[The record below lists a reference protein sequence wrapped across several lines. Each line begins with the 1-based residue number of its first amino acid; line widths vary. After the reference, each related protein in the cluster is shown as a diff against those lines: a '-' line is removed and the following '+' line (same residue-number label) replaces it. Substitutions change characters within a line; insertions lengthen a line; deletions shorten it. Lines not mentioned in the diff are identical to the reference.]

1 MGKTKI
7 HVANSLMVAG
17 LLPYAA
23 VLIYALLTSGQ
34 TGDAALAAA
43 LTMMLGGVIAYVV
56 AVAIAFPA
64 FLWSCS
70 LAKSPG
76 ADTRYSIVLRRLVVC
91 SVLSVF
97 LILPLIAF
105 ATFFNSR

>member
-1 MGKTKI
+1 
-7 HVANSLMVAG
+7 MVTG

-23 VLIYALLTSGQ
+23 VLIDAVLTSGQ

-43 LTMMLGGVIAYVV
+43 LTIMLGGVIAYVV
-56 AVAIAFPA
+56 ALAIAFPA

-76 ADTRYSIVLRRLVVC
+76 SDTRCSIVLRRLVVC
-91 SVLSVF
+91 SVVSVF
-97 LILPLIAF
+97 LILPLIAV
-105 ATFFNSR
+105 AGFFNSH